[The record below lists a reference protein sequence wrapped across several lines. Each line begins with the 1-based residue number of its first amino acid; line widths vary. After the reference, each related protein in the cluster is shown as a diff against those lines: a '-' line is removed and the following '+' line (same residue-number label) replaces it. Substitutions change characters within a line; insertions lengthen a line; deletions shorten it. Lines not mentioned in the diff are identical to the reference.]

1 MNFSEI
7 EKNLKLNQHIQKDI
21 RQIVFECYYDIYNYL
36 GRTGF
41 IKWVDKQNLT
51 IGIRNII
58 FKALTEKEDEY
69 LKNNRW
75 VAGYHVQPLN
85 PNQKENIVLRKGV
98 GDNKDTNAHEIFHSI
113 VDGLGGF
120 NRFWG
125 EGITEFCKK
134 AMYNRT
140 EYSYPKNVEM
150 VFLAYSMFG
159 NIILKDYFS
168 KQGDKFYFHLA
179 KGAENHLF
187 QIMMKIGKEL
197 DGNLENYHSIMY
209 NQKRATAKELKTAD
223 QDLKDGISGLLS
235 FYYMYKQEQI
245 KRFKHI
251 REDRI
256 DFNGFIDEQVEIL
269 RYLKILDTN
278 RKEYKGIYEQY
289 GFIRKNLI
297 EKMLQNSHF
306 IFNKSE
312 EEKRQIV
319 DKITRDIDSKIASRS
334 SGRYLSIEETY
345 INQEVEEP
353 YRTLNENATGKLVVT
368 FLYKDECKDFLTT
381 MRKIADIQAATTEFS
396 NEEVV
401 DTLKIIGG
409 NLKDKNALAILGN
422 ARTFARAIENISQLE
437 QQYEYDLEMPTF
449 KKIHIEGLENLNT
462 FVEFNEDKQFLVVID
477 TEEGRVDRVSL
488 NDYSSE
494 SSEFK
499 LFTYKN
505 SENDNSDENSY
516 EIVMSNKK
524 VSEIVLDSKTQKVE
538 VTNGKVD
545 PRLIVGMQSIYEDTL
560 NSVTFKVIEKDIA
573 LGSYSHGM
581 SKDQK
586 VLSTVRISDNKRS
599 IDIDDFIQDY
609 IETKKLI
616 PGIDKQETVFVD
628 MSEKL
633 IDTTFEAHMI
643 PEGTVNQQ
651 LYNRQKYA
659 LVTDMKQLLQERQRG
674 NNERNV
680 EVLHKRL
687 NDDLENLNSTVDK
700 ATSKENIGI
709 LVGREEAGNEFLRS
723 AVDGTKTRART
734 SGMQSQIELIRQREL
749 LKRGLTMKNTEEKGQ
764 EYGDN

>member
-1 MNFSEI
+1 MQRFFN
-7 EKNLKLNQHIQKDI
+7 
-21 RQIVFECYYDIYNYL
+21 YD
-36 GRTGF
+36 
-41 IKWVDKQNLT
+41 
-51 IGIRNII
+51 
-58 FKALTEKEDEY
+58 E
-69 LKNNRW
+69 
-75 VAGYHVQPLN
+75 
-85 PNQKENIVLRKGV
+85 
-98 GDNKDTNAHEIFHSI
+98 
-113 VDGLGGF
+113 
-120 NRFWG
+120 
-125 EGITEFCKK
+125 
-134 AMYNRT
+134 
-140 EYSYPKNVEM
+140 
-150 VFLAYSMFG
+150 
-159 NIILKDYFS
+159 
-168 KQGDKFYFHLA
+168 
-179 KGAENHLF
+179 
-187 QIMMKIGKEL
+187 
-197 DGNLENYHSIMY
+197 
-209 NQKRATAKELKTAD
+209 
-223 QDLKDGISGLLS
+223 
-235 FYYMYKQEQI
+235 
-245 KRFKHI
+245 
-251 REDRI
+251 
-256 DFNGFIDEQVEIL
+256 
-269 RYLKILDTN
+269 
-278 RKEYKGIYEQY
+278 
-289 GFIRKNLI
+289 
-297 EKMLQNSHF
+297 
-306 IFNKSE
+306 
-312 EEKRQIV
+312 
-319 DKITRDIDSKIASRS
+319 
-334 SGRYLSIEETY
+334 
-345 INQEVEEP
+345 
-353 YRTLNENATGKLVVT
+353 
-368 FLYKDECKDFLTT
+368 
-381 MRKIADIQAATTEFS
+381 KIADIQAATTEFS

-505 SENDNSDENSY
+505 SEKDNSDENSY

-560 NSVTFKVIEKDIA
+560 NSVTFKVIEKDIE

-709 LVGREEAGNEFLRS
+709 LVGREEAGNELLRS

>member
-7 EKNLKLNQHIQKDI
+7 ERNLNLNKDIQADI
-21 RQIVFECYYDIYNYL
+21 RQIVYECYYDIYNYL

-51 IGIRNII
+51 IGIRDII
-58 FKALTEKEDEY
+58 FKALTENEDEY

-85 PNQKENIVLRKGV
+85 PTQKENIVLRKGV

-187 QIMMKIGKEL
+187 QIMMKIGENL
-197 DGNLENYHSIMY
+197 DINLENYHSIIY
-209 NQKRATAKELKTAD
+209 SQKRATAQELKTAD
-223 QDLKDGISGLLS
+223 QNLKDGISGLLS
-235 FYYMYKQEQI
+235 FYYIYKQEQI
-245 KRFKHI
+245 TRFKHI
-251 REDRI
+251 KADRI
-256 DFNGFIDEQVEIL
+256 DFNKFIDEQVEIL

-278 RKEYKGIYEQY
+278 RKDYKEIYEQY
-289 GFIRKNLI
+289 GFIRKNII
-297 EKMLQNSHF
+297 EKMIQNSHL

-319 DKITRDIDSKIASRS
+319 AKITEDIDSKIARRS
-334 SGRYLSIEETY
+334 LGRYLSIEETY

-368 FLYKDECKDFLTT
+368 FLYKDECKDFFTT

-401 DTLKIIGG
+401 DTLKKIGG
-409 NLKDKNALAILGN
+409 NLKTKNALEILGN
-422 ARTFARAIENISQLE
+422 AQTFARTIENLSQLE

-449 KKIHIEGLENLNT
+449 KKVHIDGLENLNT
-462 FVEFNEDKQFLVVID
+462 FVELNVDKQFLVVID
-477 TEEGRVDRVSL
+477 TEGGRLDRVSL

-505 SENDNSDENSY
+505 NETGNPETTSYGIIMSGQKLSDVVINTNTQGI
-516 EIVMSNKK
+516 EIS
-524 VSEIVLDSKTQKVE
+524 
-538 VTNGKVD
+538 NGKVD

-560 NSVTFKVIEKDIA
+560 NSVTFKVIEKDIE

-581 SKDQK
+581 SKDQDII
-586 VLSTVRISDNKRS
+586 STARISGTKRS
-599 IDIDDFIQDY
+599 IDIDEFIQDY
-609 IETKKLI
+609 IDTKKLI
-616 PGIDKQETVFVD
+616 PGIDKQGTAFAD

-643 PEGTVNQQ
+643 PAGTANQQ
-651 LYNRQKYA
+651 LYDRQKYA
-659 LVTDMKQLLQERQRG
+659 LVTDMKQLLQERQRE
-674 NNERNV
+674 NNEKNV
-680 EVLHKRL
+680 EALHKRL

-734 SGMQSQIELIRQREL
+734 SGMQKQVELIKQREL
-749 LKRGLTMKNTEEKGQ
+749 FKRGLIMKNTGKKGQ